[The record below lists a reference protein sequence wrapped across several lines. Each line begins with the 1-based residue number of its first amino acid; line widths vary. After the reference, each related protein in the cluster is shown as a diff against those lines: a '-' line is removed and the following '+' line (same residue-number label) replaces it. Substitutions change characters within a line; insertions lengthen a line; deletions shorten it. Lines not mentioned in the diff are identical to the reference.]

1 MSRFGSTPSAKS
13 HMDVYTAITGIAAL
27 VMVLGAVYM
36 VLHNMEYGSSNDR
49 EQAPTPFEILD
60 S

>member
-1 MSRFGSTPSAKS
+1 MARFGSTAAVKARL
-13 HMDVYTAITGIAAL
+13 DVYTAISGIAAL

-36 VLHNMEYGSSNDR
+36 VLHNMEHGSTNERD
-49 EQAPTPFEILD
+49 QAPTPFEIID

>member
-1 MSRFGSTPSAKS
+1 
-13 HMDVYTAITGIAAL
+13 MDVYTAITGVAAL

-36 VLHNMEYGSSNDR
+36 VLHNMEYGSSTDR